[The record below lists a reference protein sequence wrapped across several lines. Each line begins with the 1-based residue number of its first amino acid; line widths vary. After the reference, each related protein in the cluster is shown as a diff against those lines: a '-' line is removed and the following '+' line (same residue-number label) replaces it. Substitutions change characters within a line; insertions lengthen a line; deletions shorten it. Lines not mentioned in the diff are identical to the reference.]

1 MSPIFGIKLH
11 GTDFNA
17 VSRKYRLQIN
27 KMRHVLNNHHNQ
39 KVLKFTVTYVFYVKI
54 SRCESLTMIRVHR
67 SNVES
72 QKPYA
77 PVEMWGCNEIGVE
90 IARVMRKMMNRAH
103 SSHHRCDRR
112 CWCYLW
118 NLVIENTPSIHIE
131 GDWWY
136 IFVKLAQSCKQ
147 STFNFLF
154 ITKTFQS
161 RIYYSSN
168 FLNCSGCDALAKR
181 K

>member
-1 MSPIFGIKLH
+1 
-11 GTDFNA
+11 
-17 VSRKYRLQIN
+17 
-27 KMRHVLNNHHNQ
+27 MRHVLNNHHNQ

-103 SSHHRCDRR
+103 SSQPTSLPASIIDATGAVGATCEILSSRALLA
-112 CWCYLW
+112 YTSK
-118 NLVIENTPSIHIE
+118 VID
-131 GDWWY
+131 G
-136 IFVKLAQSCKQ
+136 IFLLSWHKVASNQHLIS
-147 STFNFLF
+147 FL
-154 ITKTFQS
+154 
-161 RIYYSSN
+161 
-168 FLNCSGCDALAKR
+168 
-181 K
+181 